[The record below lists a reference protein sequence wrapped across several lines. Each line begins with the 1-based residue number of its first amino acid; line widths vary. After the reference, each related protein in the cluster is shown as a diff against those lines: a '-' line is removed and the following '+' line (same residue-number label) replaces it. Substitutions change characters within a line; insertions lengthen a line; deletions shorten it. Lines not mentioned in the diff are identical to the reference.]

1 MTKIQKLK
9 KIVADCQHAK
19 VDGVDVDLFTASAV
33 VQVHDALNEKN
44 RTKFVG
50 LDILQMVDLT
60 WKLVA

>member
-1 MTKIQKLK
+1 MTKIQQLK

-33 VQVHDALNEKN
+33 VQVHDALNETN
-44 RTKFVG
+44 QAKFVS
-50 LDILQMVDLT
+50 LDIMKMVDLT